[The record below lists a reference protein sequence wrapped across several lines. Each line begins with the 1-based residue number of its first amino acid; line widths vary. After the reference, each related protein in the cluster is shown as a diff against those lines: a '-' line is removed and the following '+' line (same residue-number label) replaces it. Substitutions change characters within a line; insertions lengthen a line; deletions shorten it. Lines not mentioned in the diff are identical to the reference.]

1 MWVWLSVCGICT
13 LVSGKA
19 SSRSQMASK
28 SSSGESS
35 SWKGS
40 EPKTKAHRHT
50 PAAQMSQL

>member
-1 MWVWLSVCGICT
+1 

-19 SSRSQMASK
+19 GSRSQMASK

-35 SWKGS
+35 WKGS
-40 EPKTKAHRHT
+40 EPRTKAQRQT